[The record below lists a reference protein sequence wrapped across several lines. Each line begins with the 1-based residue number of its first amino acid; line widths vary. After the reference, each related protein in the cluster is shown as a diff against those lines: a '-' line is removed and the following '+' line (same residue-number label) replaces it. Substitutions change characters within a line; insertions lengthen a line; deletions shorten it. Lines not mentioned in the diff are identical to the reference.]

1 MIATRP
7 LASLSR
13 RLVVFS
19 SALMVLTLVSGSGSQ
34 AQSRQALEVLNQR
47 LLPLFELAGVVFT
60 DADES
65 SGRLVV
71 GVLDRGAEGLVRAQL
86 ARLGVP
92 AESVDLVETES
103 IHRVLTLRDNVRPVV
118 AGLQIRFSQYLC
130 SLGFNAVLGS
140 TAGYVTAAHCSTNQG
155 AVDGTEYYQPLNRV
169 PDEFIGTEV
178 ADPPFFRGNGCP
190 RGRKCRYSDSNFSA
204 GDTAVTFTL
213 GAIARTTGA
222 NNGSLEIVGEFS
234 IGGQGAATIGQTAN
248 KVGRTT
254 GWTQG
259 KVTRTC
265 VNTGVSGSNIVLLCQ
280 DFVEND
286 VQIVAGG
293 DSGSPIFR
301 INSSGRATLLGNLWG
316 GNSSGTLFVYSPIA
330 NIERELGPL
339 QTN

>member
-1 MIATRP
+1 MSATRP
-7 LASLSR
+7 LASLSK
-13 RLVVFS
+13 RLVVFTS
-19 SALMVLTLVSGSGSQ
+19 TLVALALATGSGSQ
-34 AQSRQALEVLNQR
+34 AQSRQALDALNQR

-60 DADES
+60 DADEG

-92 AESVDLVETES
+92 SASVDLVETES
-103 IHRVLTLRDNVRPVV
+103 IYPVLTLRDKVRPVV
-118 AGLQIRFSQYLC
+118 AGVQIRFSQFVC

-140 TAGYVTAAHCSTNQG
+140 TAGYVTASHCSTKQG
-155 AVDGTEYYQPLNRV
+155 TVDATEYYQPLNQV

-178 ADPPFFRGNGCP
+178 ADPAFFRGNGCP

-204 GDTAVTFTL
+204 GDSAVNFTL
-213 GAIARTTGA
+213 GGIARTTGP
-222 NNGSLEIVGEFS
+222 NNGSLEIAGEFS
-234 IGGQGAATIGQTAN
+234 IVEQGAATMGQTAN

-259 KVTRTC
+259 QVTRTC

-280 DFVEND
+280 DFVENG

-293 DSGSPIFR
+293 DSGSPVFR
-301 INSSGRATLLGNLWG
+301 INSGDRVTLLGNLWG
-316 GNSSGTLFVYSPIA
+316 GNSSGTLFVYSPMA
-330 NIERELGPL
+330 NIERELGL
-339 QTN
+339 LTTN